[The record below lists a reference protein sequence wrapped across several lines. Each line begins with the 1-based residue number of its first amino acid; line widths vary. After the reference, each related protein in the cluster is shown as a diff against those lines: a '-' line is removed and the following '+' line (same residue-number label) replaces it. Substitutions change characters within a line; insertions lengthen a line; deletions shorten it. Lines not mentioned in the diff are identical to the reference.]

1 MPECPTT
8 CMNAQ
13 NIGAMLQPHPFKFIM
28 VIVTLY
34 NVDEVGYYN
43 VQLSYNINVV
53 QVKNI
58 KDI

>member
-1 MPECPTT
+1 MY
-8 CMNAQ
+8 
-13 NIGAMLQPHPFKFIM
+13 
-28 VIVTLY
+28 VVTLY

-43 VQLSYNINVV
+43 VQLSYNINVM